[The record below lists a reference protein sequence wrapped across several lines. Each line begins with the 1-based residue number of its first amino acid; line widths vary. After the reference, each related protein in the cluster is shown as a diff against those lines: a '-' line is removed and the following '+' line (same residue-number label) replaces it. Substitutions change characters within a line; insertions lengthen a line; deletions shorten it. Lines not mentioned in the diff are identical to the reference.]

1 MLCSMKQKAESRI
14 DNLEQRIGTD
24 LPRSLLITPTTMAKV
39 VSPNLSK
46 AAVDDEADDYMSM
59 AIVEPTQPPQKETYT
74 QRRIRK
80 QREVSSP
87 TLCSTPLVPFSKSLS
102 QAEQKSRQPVE
113 PSVSLSTAIPMTSKG
128 FQMLSKLGY
137 TPGST
142 LGAAGNKNATLEPV
156 MVQMKDDRGGVGL
169 ANEKKRKLR
178 QAFEELERGEKAE
191 EGGFRERVAKE
202 REEKRIEGQVVGAMK
217 VLEGLEETDDKTVE
231 KGKKKKVNV
240 LYRGL
245 VRQRQER
252 ERERRAQY
260 DLHQSLSRN
269 PAYEEDEEDDRLAW
283 GREEEDVEEE
293 DEELE
298 AFEKLESRKK
308 LEQLVEELRK
318 QYWYCF
324 WCKHRYGDESME
336 GCPGAEEDDHD

>member
-1 MLCSMKQKAESRI
+1 
-14 DNLEQRIGTD
+14 
-24 LPRSLLITPTTMAKV
+24 MAKV
-39 VSPNLSK
+39 ASPDPSK

-87 TLCSTPLVPFSKSLS
+87 TLCVHSLVPFSKPLS
-102 QAEQKSRQPVE
+102 QAEHKSHHPVE

-156 MVQMKDDRGGVGL
+156 MVQMKEDRGGVGL

-178 QAFEELERGEKAE
+178 QAFEEIERGEKAE
-191 EGGFRERVAKE
+191 EGGFRERVARE
-202 REEKRIEGQVVGAMK
+202 REEKRTEGQVVGAMK
-217 VLEGLEETDDKTVE
+217 VLEGLEEEKDAGTAE
-231 KGKKKKVNV
+231 KGKKKRVNL

-252 ERERRAQY
+252 ERDRRAQY

-269 PAYEEDEEDDRLAW
+269 PAYEEDEEDGRLAW
-283 GREEEDVEEE
+283 GGEEEDVEEE

-318 QYWYCF
+318 QHWYCF

>member
-1 MLCSMKQKAESRI
+1 
-14 DNLEQRIGTD
+14 
-24 LPRSLLITPTTMAKV
+24 MAKV
-39 VSPNLSK
+39 ASPDPSK
-46 AAVDDEADDYMSM
+46 PEVNDEVDDYMSM
-59 AIVEPTQPPQKETYT
+59 AIVEPAQPRQKETYT

-80 QREVSSP
+80 QREAER
-87 TLCSTPLVPFSKSLS
+87 KSCH
-102 QAEQKSRQPVE
+102 EVE
-113 PSVSLSTAIPMTSKG
+113 PSASLSTAIPTTSKG

-142 LGAAGNKNATLEPV
+142 LGAAGNKNAMLEPV
-156 MVQMKDDRGGVGL
+156 MVEMKEDRGGVGL

-178 QAFEELERGEKAE
+178 EAFEGMERGDKAE
-191 EGGFRERVAKE
+191 ESGFRERVAKE
-202 REEKRIEGQVVGAMK
+202 REEKRTEGQVVGAMK
-217 VLEGLEETDDKTVE
+217 VLERLEEETEDGAAE

-269 PAYEEDEEDDRLAW
+269 PAYEEDEEDGRLAW
-283 GREEEDVEEE
+283 GGEEEDVEEE

-298 AFEKLESRKK
+298 AFEKLEPRRK
-308 LEQLVEELRK
+308 LEQLVEELRNK
-318 QYWYCF
+318 YWYCF

-336 GCPGAEEDDHD
+336 GCPGVEEDDHD